1 MKLEQKWYS
10 AARGTLFTAVLLLCL
25 AGGVRGGLGLVFLA
39 LGVVAAAAFSGNRT
53 APSPLSQLRALHPAL
68 VSHGGDTILPRL
80 RLPLRLEDRP
90 LVGKSKLKDW
100 RISPNMEKED
110 AQMSFEAEV
119 IPLFIGG
126 VIAVSAV
133 EFFMG
138 WLGLRKRKDVRG
150 LFAGHVVTML
160 LGFFFLIRS
169 LFANWLGVS
178 LGIASISNSVNVG
191 LFGLCWAV
199 SAICVAV
206 MISRLAAP
214 RQ

>member
-1 MKLEQKWYS
+1 
-10 AARGTLFTAVLLLCL
+10 
-25 AGGVRGGLGLVFLA
+25 
-39 LGVVAAAAFSGNRT
+39 
-53 APSPLSQLRALHPAL
+53 
-68 VSHGGDTILPRL
+68 
-80 RLPLRLEDRP
+80 
-90 LVGKSKLKDW
+90 
-100 RISPNMEKED
+100 
-110 AQMSFEAEV
+110 MSFEAEV

-126 VIAVSAV
+126 VIAVSAI

-138 WLGLRKRKDVRG
+138 WLGLRRRKDVRG
-150 LFAGHVVTML
+150 LFIGHVAAML

-169 LFANWLGVS
+169 LFANWLGVE
-178 LGIASISNSVNVG
+178 LGIVSISSSVNIG